1 MEKIKSKTRM
11 KAKVATQSFL
21 PPPTL
26 TVSEFA
32 EAYRILSVEDSPEP
46 GKFKCWPFQREMLD
60 SFNRQG
66 NRMAV
71 YMTSAQIGK
80 ALDINTLIAT
90 PDGWTTMGELK
101 VGDKIFDEKGNACE
115 VTYVSPVMLHRDCYR
130 VTFSDDSSVVAD
142 ADHLWQVGYAKW
154 GRTDKKLTLTT
165 EEMLPRFRSEKP
177 GGKIRNH
184 FSIPVA
190 KPLELPEKELP
201 IDPYVLGVWLGDGHN
216 NSNKVTLNSED
227 LVIIDCIVNAGHRV
241 RPIYMA
247 EGYGG
252 VTFSIDPGSPMRER
266 KTCKRGHNLKEVG
279 LNNRGYCKKCAVQS
293 SQHYQRGYKQ
303 DDKIEFS
310 LYEKLKEN
318 HFLKKFGGGK
328 HIPQEYLRSS
338 FKQRLSLL
346 QGLMDTDGTCGKK
359 GRCEFSTS
367 DKELADGFFEL
378 ITSLGFKAKYVV
390 EHPFAVKNG
399 VRTPGKPSY
408 LFTFMAYRDD
418 FEVFRAHRKLERQ
431 PFMAGRRV
439 SEVKNRKIVNIEKV
453 DSVPVRCIQV
463 DSPSH
468 LFLAG
473 KSMIPTHNTTIL
485 FNMLMY
491 MVCARTGGITFML
504 PSEVIARDYSKAR
517 FTPMLR
523 DCKKLADLIPPGKT
537 NGNTILYKQWPT
549 GYLRFVGSGNA
560 DKLCSFPTPWLV
572 IDELDRCE
580 VVARNSAGVI
590 EGNSLLLL
598 FERMKR
604 FAPRT
609 FTLMTSTPSVKDTS
623 QIYEYWLKS
632 DQRLPYVACPHCEHE
647 QFLDW
652 ENFFWD
658 GKGDKHCTLSKQ
670 EMAKSFHFVCK
681 GCAKKIW
688 EEDFE
693 EFPPKTRWV
702 PQKADGEFPGFHINA
717 FYTNSW
723 QENFTKYLDAGQN
736 QAKLMVW
743 WNTTLGLPYN
753 FEALQTPDWQGL
765 QDKEKQYH
773 RGTVPKQ
780 AMVLLAGCDV
790 QHDRVEVTV
799 AGVIK
804 NQFFVID
811 HHVIPGNTHNADD
824 QVWQD
829 LDDLIH
835 KSTWDKPDGTQ
846 LKIHKMSIDSRH
858 NSNAVGRFA
867 RTRKKV
873 VPVTGTGIWTD
884 KVLPAKKFEIKVNGK
899 IMRLGKHRYPLGVNL
914 IKMDLYG
921 RLNLKT
927 DDGIPSEYI
936 SFPDGM
942 SDEYYKQVCG
952 EVCELT
958 EDSEGRA
965 KYKWIK
971 KYPDVEGLDCLVYI
985 LGLHT
990 ILNMHKWSD
999 EKWNAFEFGGDNIVE
1014 DAYPQQASFL

>member
-1 MEKIKSKTRM
+1 MNR
-11 KAKVATQSFL
+11 AFL

-32 EAYRILSVEDSPEP
+32 EAYRILSIEDSPEP
-46 GKFKCWPFQREMLD
+46 GKFKCWPFQVEMMD
-60 SFNRQG
+60 VFNEYDV
-66 NRMAV
+66 RMCV
-71 YMTSAQIGK
+71 YMTSAQISK
-80 ALDINTLIAT
+80 TTL
-90 PDGWTTMGELK
+90 
-101 VGDKIFDEKGNACE
+101 
-115 VTYVSPVMLHRDCYR
+115 
-130 VTFSDDSSVVAD
+130 
-142 ADHLWQVGYAKW
+142 
-154 GRTDKKLTLTT
+154 
-165 EEMLPRFRSEKP
+165 
-177 GGKIRNH
+177 
-184 FSIPVA
+184 
-190 KPLELPEKELP
+190 
-201 IDPYVLGVWLGDGHN
+201 
-216 NSNKVTLNSED
+216 
-227 LVIIDCIVNAGHRV
+227 
-241 RPIYMA
+241 
-247 EGYGG
+247 
-252 VTFSIDPGSPMRER
+252 
-266 KTCKRGHNLKEVG
+266 
-279 LNNRGYCKKCAVQS
+279 
-293 SQHYQRGYKQ
+293 
-303 DDKIEFS
+303 
-310 LYEKLKEN
+310 
-318 HFLKKFGGGK
+318 
-328 HIPQEYLRSS
+328 
-338 FKQRLSLL
+338 
-346 QGLMDTDGTCGKK
+346 
-359 GRCEFSTS
+359 
-367 DKELADGFFEL
+367 
-378 ITSLGFKAKYVV
+378 
-390 EHPFAVKNG
+390 
-399 VRTPGKPSY
+399 
-408 LFTFMAYRDD
+408 
-418 FEVFRAHRKLERQ
+418 
-431 PFMAGRRV
+431 
-439 SEVKNRKIVNIEKV
+439 
-453 DSVPVRCIQV
+453 
-463 DSPSH
+463 
-468 LFLAG
+468 
-473 KSMIPTHNTTIL
+473 L

-609 FTLMTSTPSVKDTS
+609 FTLMTSTPSIKDTS

-632 DQRLPYVACPHCEHE
+632 DQRLPYVPCPHCDHE

-670 EMAKSFHFVCK
+670 EMAESFHFVCK
-681 GCAKKIW
+681 GCTKKIW
-688 EEDFE
+688 EEDFD
-693 EFPPKTRWV
+693 EFPPQTRWV
-702 PQKADGEFPGFHINA
+702 AQKPDGEFPGFHINA

-753 FEALQTPDWQGL
+753 FEALATPDWQGL
-765 QDKEKQYH
+765 QDKEKFYQ

-804 NQFFVID
+804 NQLFVID

-824 QVWQD
+824 QVWED

-835 KSTWDKPDGTQ
+835 KSTWDKLDGTK
-846 LKIHKMSIDSRH
+846 LKIHKMAIDSRH

-867 RTRKKV
+867 RSRKKV

-927 DDGIPSEYI
+927 DDGLPSEYI

-952 EVCELT
+952 EVCELM

-971 KYPDVEGLDCLVYI
+971 KYPDVEGLDCLVYL

-990 ILNMHKWSD
+990 ILNMYKWSD
-999 EKWNAFEFGGDNIVE
+999 ERWSDFEFGGEEEVIKSQE
-1014 DAYPQQASFL
+1014 SSFL